1 MEDQAAVQ
9 DEIRVLQSQQ
19 RRQRRE
25 IFDVEDGIEARRDAL
40 IAALERRLNQRSHS
54 VRLFRIRWRLDQG
67 STCRIINYLQSD
79 SGCAEIPPSR
89 LPGALMAA
97 KSTTTLRNLRNT
109 RDFRAELLSIAA
121 HLADNTETA
130 LIQVEEPAISH
141 ATVRDEW
148 IRLIAAIKPEIAARM
163 HLELS
168 QSARS
173 AAPTGMLS
181 SRSRMHRSE
190 LIPLDRPNFRAEV
203 LRLLVGAS
211 LANDGMWSVK
221 GLIQRIGASQTP
233 IRQALQELKRSGVLH
248 EWSGSHIDLA
258 SEDLSAE
265 LLAKLQAI
273 PQTLRF
279 RFERGARIRT
289 PAELLERALP
299 LLGPKAKGAWTR
311 VALSGVAVA
320 QLEVPALDLVGIPRV
335 DLVAFV
341 PRDAKTF
348 DAHAMR
354 KLSDGLEYEPNVLA
368 TASVVVTLVRADERE
383 MRSNVIE
390 GVRCAPAMDVF
401 LALIDMNLRQ
411 QAAKYAKAVRA

>member
-1 MEDQAAVQ
+1 
-9 DEIRVLQSQQ
+9 
-19 RRQRRE
+19 
-25 IFDVEDGIEARRDAL
+25 
-40 IAALERRLNQRSHS
+40 
-54 VRLFRIRWRLDQG
+54 
-67 STCRIINYLQSD
+67 
-79 SGCAEIPPSR
+79 
-89 LPGALMAA
+89 MAA
-97 KSTTTLRNLRNT
+97 KSTRTLRNLRNT

-148 IRLIAAIKPEIAARM
+148 IRLIAAIKPEISARM
-163 HLELS
+163 QLEFS
-168 QSARS
+168 PTVTSS
-173 AAPTGMLS
+173 APTKALS
-181 SRSRMHRSE
+181 RKAEGRRSE
-190 LIPLDRPNFRAEV
+190 LIPVDRPNYRAEV

-221 GLIQRIGASQTP
+221 GLIRQIGASQTP

-248 EWSGSHIDLA
+248 EWDGSHVDLVP
-258 SEDLSAE
+258 EKLSAE
-265 LLAKLQAI
+265 LLAKLQAM

-299 LLGPKAKGAWTR
+299 LLGANAKGVWEKI
-311 VALSGVAVA
+311 ALSGAPVA
-320 QLEVPALDLVGIPRV
+320 QSEMPALDIAGVPRV

-341 PRDAKTF
+341 PRDAKAF

-368 TASVVVTLVRADERE
+368 TAPVVVTLVRADERE
-383 MRSNVIE
+383 MRANVIE
-390 GVRCAPAMDVF
+390 GVRCAPSMDVF
-401 LALIDMNLRQ
+401 LALLDMNLRQ
-411 QAAKYAKAVRA
+411 QAAKYAKAVRE

>member
-1 MEDQAAVQ
+1 
-9 DEIRVLQSQQ
+9 
-19 RRQRRE
+19 
-25 IFDVEDGIEARRDAL
+25 
-40 IAALERRLNQRSHS
+40 
-54 VRLFRIRWRLDQG
+54 
-67 STCRIINYLQSD
+67 
-79 SGCAEIPPSR
+79 
-89 LPGALMAA
+89 MAA
-97 KSTTTLRNLRNT
+97 MPTKTLRNLRNT

-141 ATVRDEW
+141 DTVRDEW
-148 IRLIAAIKPEIAARM
+148 NRLIVAIKPEIAARM
-163 HLELS
+163 QLELS
-168 QSARS
+168 PSATS
-173 AAPTGMLS
+173 GSPTKALS
-181 SRSRMHRSE
+181 RKAGGQRSE
-190 LIPLDRPNFRAEV
+190 LIPVERPNYRAEV

-221 GLIQRIGASQTP
+221 GLIRQIGASQTP

-248 EWSGSHIDLA
+248 EWDGSHVDLVP
-258 SEDLSAE
+258 ENLSAE
-265 LLAKLQAI
+265 LLAKLQAM

-299 LLGPKAKGAWTR
+299 LLGPNAKGAWEKI
-311 VALSGVAVA
+311 ALSGAPVA
-320 QLEVPALDLVGIPRV
+320 QSEVPALDLAGVPRV

-341 PRDAKTF
+341 PRDAKAF

-354 KLSDGLEYEPNVLA
+354 KLSGGLEYEPNVLA
-368 TASVVVTLVRADERE
+368 TAPVVVTLVRADERE
-383 MRSNVIE
+383 IRANVIE

-411 QAAKYAKAVRA
+411 QATKYAKAVRA